1 MAIVVECYARSGG
14 TLLNKCLGA
23 LPGTVVLSEVNPL
36 GGGWGAAGAASY
48 TTVSMQAKQWYG
60 IDVETED
67 FINGIVKLD
76 SLCKSSGRHL
86 VVRDWCYVNF
96 ASHEYNHGK
105 PPKRFLT
112 IEGLRG
118 KVDVKIFAFVR
129 DAIDIWISRG
139 CPDVKQF
146 FEEYWGYIEKLTELK
161 VPVFK
166 YEDFCANPMRT
177 LREICEC
184 VGLDYADVS
193 ESYRSFDYV
202 NGDTQ
207 GASRGNTLS
216 EIKLL
221 PRKDIQKRMVKEVN
235 ASDFMKKCNSA
246 MGYRERY

>member
-1 MAIVVECYARSGG
+1 MAIVMECYARSGG

-36 GGGWGAAGAASY
+36 GGGWGALGADSI
-48 TTVSMQAKQWYG
+48 TTVREQAALWYG
-60 IDVETED
+60 IDIATDD
-67 FINGIVKLD
+67 FYDGIVQLD
-76 SLCKSSGRHL
+76 SICESSGRHL

-96 ASHEYNHGK
+96 ASHEYNHGN
-105 PPKRFLT
+105 PTKRFLT

-118 KVDVKIFAFVR
+118 KIDMQVFAFVR

-146 FEEYWGYIEKLTELK
+146 FGEYWGYIEKLTELN

-166 YEDFCANPMRT
+166 YEDFCNNPMST
-177 LREICEC
+177 LRDICEC
-184 VGLDYADVS
+184 TGLEYADVS
-193 ESYRSFDYV
+193 ERYRDFEYV

-216 EIKLL
+216 EIRLL
-221 PRKDIQKRMVKEVN
+221 PRKDIPSKKVKEVN
-235 ASDFMKKCNSA
+235 ASDLMKKCNSV